1 MKTAGTPAPNIW
13 SPWQP
18 PFSYSSA
25 GTQIYDTRGNRMV
38 DMRGWGFLTGK
49 GSGALGMPQDKA
61 EVLQDKL
68 GEQVALAIN
77 SYQPVPATIPQ
88 QVQEAVA
95 AVQQQ
100 VIEASDI
107 QRRAREEGI
116 CRDCADADG
125 TCPTT
130 GAPCDAFEDALSKL
144 RETDYVPR
152 TFHKWKVDELR
163 KRIATLEK
171 ELRNAKKQP

>member
-1 MKTAGTPAPNIW
+1 MPDSPKPNIW
-13 SPWQP
+13 EPWQP
-18 PFSYSSA
+18 PFSYSSFGSMILDA
-25 GTQIYDTRGNRMV
+25 RGNRIV
-38 DMRGWGFLTGK
+38 DMRGWGFLTGR
-49 GSGALGMPQDKA
+49 GHAALGLPQDKA
-61 EVLQDKL
+61 EAIQDRL

-95 AVQQQ
+95 KVKHL
-100 VIEASDI
+100 VIDASAA
-107 QRRAREEGI
+107 QRRANEEGI

-130 GAPCDAFEDALSKL
+130 GAPCDSFEDALSKL

-152 TFHKWKVDELR
+152 QFHKAKVEELR
-163 KRIATLEK
+163 NKIATLEK
-171 ELRNAKKQP
+171 ELRKAKKQQP